1 MKSKLAKNINRNK
14 SKYLCSMQA
23 ASTSTLTLSLSLS
36 LSPSPSLSATPRR
49 ARHGRTCAKYLDVS
63 FYFGAGAA
71 RVGGSS
77 LICILSALQKE
88 RERETVAERERE
100 TASQAD
106 REREGDGELSPPA
119 TAEIHWKSAQKG
131 RASFALVSALGY
143 LEMPLAILAMLAELP
158 YIKVSCSGPSAY
170 KYVRVALTVAAL
182 RQVASQ
188 LSTRNQITHT
198 QPPAGHAKQCRRLR
212 LQLKLLLPL
221 PLQFPFPFSSDA
233 LCMSSAV
240 LRERGLKVLTD
251 VGRGR
256 GV

>member
-1 MKSKLAKNINRNK
+1 
-14 SKYLCSMQA
+14 MQYA
-23 ASTSTLTLSLSLS
+23 SRVDVDFDVVAVAVAFAVAVSDATSSTSRTHMRQIFGRFVLLWRRRSSCRGQLINMHLVS
-36 LSPSPSLSATPRR
+36 SAER
-49 ARHGRTCAKYLDVS
+49 
-63 FYFGAGAA
+63 
-71 RVGGSS
+71 
-77 LICILSALQKE
+77 E

-100 TASQAD
+100 TANQAD
-106 REREGDGELSPPA
+106 RESEEDRELSPPA

-221 PLQFPFPFSSDA
+221 PLQLPFPSSSDA

>member
-23 ASTSTLTLSLSLS
+23 ASTSTLTLSLS

-88 RERETVAERERE
+88 RERDSGREREGE

-106 REREGDGELSPPA
+106 RESEGDGKLSPPA

-198 QPPAGHAKQCRRLR
+198 QPPAGHAKQCRQLR

-221 PLQFPFPFSSDA
+221 PLPLQLPFPSSNDA

>member
-23 ASTSTLTLSLSLS
+23 ASTSTLTLSLS

-88 RERETVAERERE
+88 RDSGRERERE
-100 TASQAD
+100 TASQAG
-106 REREGDGELSPPA
+106 RGSEGEGELSPPA

-198 QPPAGHAKQCRRLR
+198 QPPAGHAKQCRQLR

-221 PLQFPFPFSSDA
+221 PLPLQIPFPSSSDA

>member
-1 MKSKLAKNINRNK
+1 MRQIFGRFVLLWRRRSSCRGQLINMR
-14 SKYLCSMQA
+14 Y
-23 ASTSTLTLSLSLS
+23 
-36 LSPSPSLSATPRR
+36 
-49 ARHGRTCAKYLDVS
+49 VS
-63 FYFGAGAA
+63 
-71 RVGGSS
+71 S
-77 LICILSALQKE
+77 
-88 RERETVAERERE
+88 AERER
-100 TASQAD
+100 QRQ
-106 REREGDGELSPPA
+106 RERERVRQLEGEGKLSPPA

-143 LEMPLAILAMLAELP
+143 LEMPLAILATLAELP

-170 KYVRVALTVAAL
+170 KYVRVALTAALAAL

-198 QPPAGHAKQCRRLR
+198 QPPAGHAKQCRQLR

-221 PLQFPFPFSSDA
+221 PLQLPFPVHVPFHVPFPSSSNA

-251 VGRGR
+251 IGRGR

>member
-1 MKSKLAKNINRNK
+1 
-14 SKYLCSMQA
+14 MQYA
-23 ASTSTLTLSLSLS
+23 SRVDVDFDVVAVAVAFAVAVSDATSSTSRTHMRQIFGRFVLLWRRRSSCRGQLINMHLVS
-36 LSPSPSLSATPRR
+36 SA
-49 ARHGRTCAKYLDVS
+49 
-63 FYFGAGAA
+63 
-71 RVGGSS
+71 
-77 LICILSALQKE
+77 E
-88 RERETVAERERE
+88 RERERESGREREGE

-106 REREGDGELSPPA
+106 RESEGDGELSPPA

-198 QPPAGHAKQCRRLR
+198 QPPAGHAKQCRQLR

-221 PLQFPFPFSSDA
+221 PLQLPFPSSSDA

>member
-1 MKSKLAKNINRNK
+1 
-14 SKYLCSMQA
+14 MQYA
-23 ASTSTLTLSLSLS
+23 SRVDVDFDVVAVAVAVAFAVAVSDATSSTSRTHMRQIFGRFVLLWRRRSSCRGKLINMHLVS
-36 LSPSPSLSATPRR
+36 SA
-49 ARHGRTCAKYLDVS
+49 
-63 FYFGAGAA
+63 
-71 RVGGSS
+71 
-77 LICILSALQKE
+77 E
-88 RERETVAERERE
+88 REKETVAERERE

-106 REREGDGELSPPA
+106 RESEGDGELSPPA
-119 TAEIHWKSAQKG
+119 TAEIHWKSARKG

-221 PLQFPFPFSSDA
+221 PLPLQLPFPSSSDA